1 MGQCCECYKWS
12 FNISDTLILNTH
24 FFNLKFKLNYILS
37 DQLIPQPFVYV
48 VESYICS

>member
-1 MGQCCECYKWS
+1 MLRVLQMVIQYFGHTYTK
-12 FNISDTLILNTH
+12 TH
-24 FFNLKFKLNYILS
+24 FFNLKFKLNCILS